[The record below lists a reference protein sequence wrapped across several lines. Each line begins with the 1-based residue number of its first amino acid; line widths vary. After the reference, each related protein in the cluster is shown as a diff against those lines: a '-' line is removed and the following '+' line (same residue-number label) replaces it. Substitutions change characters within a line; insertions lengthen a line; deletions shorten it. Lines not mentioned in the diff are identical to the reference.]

1 MDQVF
6 NGDYSLA
13 CSTMSLVYL
22 VGVVVIWFAPETHGQ
37 PLPD

>member
-1 MDQVF
+1 MNEVF
-6 NGDYSLA
+6 GGNYSLA

-37 PLPD
+37 ELPD